1 LQRFW
6 EYGIFEKIL
15 KNYRPPIDKCLIR
28 PVKPKM
34 AVLSLVDLSSAYLIL
49 GIGLAASVFVFIL
62 ENIYYIFQNKSF
74 RCISFWILL
83 FSQL

>member
-1 LQRFW
+1 M
-6 EYGIFEKIL
+6 
-15 KNYRPPIDKCLIR
+15 DKCLIR

-62 ENIYYIFQNKSF
+62 ENIYYSFQKK
-74 RCISFWILL
+74 
-83 FSQL
+83 